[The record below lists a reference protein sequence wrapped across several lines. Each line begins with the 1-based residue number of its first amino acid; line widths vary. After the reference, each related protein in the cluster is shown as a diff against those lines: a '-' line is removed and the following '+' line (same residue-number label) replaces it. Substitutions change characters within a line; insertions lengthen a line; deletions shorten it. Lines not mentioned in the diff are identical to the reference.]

1 MPLADVNGIKL
12 FYEKSGSGY
21 PVVFCH
27 EFAGDYRSWDL
38 QVGYFSRKYETI
50 TYCARGYYPS
60 DVPETAEEYTQ
71 QQSVDD
77 LKGLMKFLDIP
88 KAHIVGLSMGGNVAL
103 NFGIANPHM
112 ASSLVIA
119 GEKMKSTRDRSSPIC
134 FNSGNWPNINF
145 TKFRMT
151 IFLKC
156 YSLFF
161 RNFS

>member
-50 TYCARGYYPS
+50 TYCARGYHPS

-77 LKGLMKFLDIP
+77 
-88 KAHIVGLSMGGNVAL
+88 
-103 NFGIANPHM
+103 
-112 ASSLVIA
+112 
-119 GEKMKSTRDRSSPIC
+119 
-134 FNSGNWPNINF
+134 
-145 TKFRMT
+145 
-151 IFLKC
+151 
-156 YSLFF
+156 
-161 RNFS
+161 

>member
-60 DVPETAEEYTQ
+60 DVPETAEE
-71 QQSVDD
+71 
-77 LKGLMKFLDIP
+77 
-88 KAHIVGLSMGGNVAL
+88 
-103 NFGIANPHM
+103 
-112 ASSLVIA
+112 
-119 GEKMKSTRDRSSPIC
+119 
-134 FNSGNWPNINF
+134 
-145 TKFRMT
+145 
-151 IFLKC
+151 
-156 YSLFF
+156 
-161 RNFS
+161 